1 MKYKVS
7 PAVSSTQLE
16 TNVVRVTRC
25 DFAPYSETGWHIH
38 DFDYIVI
45 PVISG
50 QLTITNPD
58 GSKMEFDIV
67 QGNSYN
73 RRAGVEHNVQNLTN
87 SDTAFLE
94 IELKRGIE

>member
-1 MKYKVS
+1 MNYKVS
-7 PAVSSTQLE
+7 PAVSSKQLE
-16 TNVVRVTRC
+16 TDVVKVTRW

-50 QLTITNPD
+50 QLTIINPD
-58 GSKMEFDIV
+58 GLSTKFDIF

-73 RRAGVEHNVQNLTN
+73 RRAGVEHNVQNLTDN
-87 SDTAFLE
+87 KISFLE
-94 IELKRGIE
+94 IEFKSGIE

>member
-7 PAVSSTQLE
+7 SAVSSTQLE
-16 TNVVRVTRC
+16 TNVVRVTRW

-67 QGNSYN
+67 QWNSYN

-87 SDTAFLE
+87 SVTAFLE